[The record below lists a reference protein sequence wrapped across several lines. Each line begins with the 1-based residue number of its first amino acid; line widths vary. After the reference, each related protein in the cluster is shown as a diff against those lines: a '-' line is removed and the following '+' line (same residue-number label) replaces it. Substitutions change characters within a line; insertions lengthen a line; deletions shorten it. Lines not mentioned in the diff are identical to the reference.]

1 MSCYCLL
8 WLRPTGVN
16 RERAAFVFTPEMAYV
31 MGGSGYL
38 KSTRFKEFLSLSKR
52 AFKVLRQR
60 VNELE
65 MLFLLM
71 CNAGMPELTSEHDIL
86 YMRDKLYVD
95 ELESKAEKKLAKEID
110 RSLNSSYRRFD
121 NFIHNVKHG

>member
-1 MSCYCLL
+1 M
-8 WLRPTGVN
+8 
-16 RERAAFVFTPEMAYV
+16 FTPEMAYV

-71 CNAGMPELTSEHDIL
+71 CNAGMPELTGEQDIM
-86 YMRDKLYVD
+86 YMRDKV
-95 ELESKAEKKLAKEID
+95 STH
-110 RSLNSSYRRFD
+110 NSCTHTVVNKPTPR
-121 NFIHNVKHG
+121 V